1 LVRRR
6 SLPCAL
12 VAAGVLALCATAAA
26 EPPPSVDARAVFVQD
41 GTTGAVL
48 FTSHARER
56 VPIASITKLMTVL
69 LTLQHAKL
77 DDVVVV
83 PPGAAAIGE
92 STIDLHAG
100 DRLTVREL
108 LEGALIQ
115 SANDAAWTLASYV
128 GHGSVP
134 RFVEMMNAKAR
145 ALGLRDTHYVRP
157 DGLDA
162 PGHVS
167 SARDVTRLARIVMR
181 FSAVREFVRM
191 RTASI
196 SGGRTLS
203 TWNDLLGTYPGVIG
217 VKTGHTSQAGWNEVA
232 ADRSRGVTLYATI
245 LGSPSRYQRD
255 IDLERLL
262 TWARGEYRYV
272 AVISRGETYGTTSAG
287 FGRGSVRLVAPRSVF
302 RAVRVTEPLVQR
314 ALVSRTASLPVE
326 RGERLGEV
334 ALYQHGHLL
343 GRSPLV
349 AARSVSRPDLAT
361 RVGWYVRKSVE
372 NVWSWVT

>member
-1 LVRRR
+1 VKRTGLGC
-6 SLPCAL
+6 SL
-12 VAAGVLALCATAAA
+12 VAAGALASCASAAA
-26 EPPPSVDARAVFVQD
+26 GPSPVDARAVFVQD
-41 GTTGAVL
+41 GTTGEVL
-48 FTSHARER
+48 YESHPHER

-69 LTLQHAKL
+69 LTLEHAKL

-92 STIDLHAG
+92 STIYLHTG

-134 RFVEMMNAKAR
+134 RFVAMMNAKAR
-145 ALGLRDTHYVRP
+145 ALGLRDTHFVRP

-167 SARDVTRLARIVMR
+167 SARDVTKLARIDMR
-181 FSAVREFVRM
+181 FSAVREIVRM

-203 TWNDLLGTYPGVIG
+203 TWNDLLGAYPGVIG

-255 IDLERLL
+255 VDLERLL
-262 TWARGEYRYV
+262 TWARGQYRYV
-272 AVISRGETYGTTSAG
+272 PVISRGATYATTPAG
-287 FGRGSVRLVAPRSVF
+287 FGRGTVRLVAPRSVF
-302 RAVRVTEPLVQR
+302 RAVRVTDPLVQR

-334 ALYQHGHLL
+334 AVFRHGRLI

-349 AARSVSRPDLAT
+349 AARSVSRPGLAS
-361 RVGWYVRKSVE
+361 RMGWYARKTVE
-372 NVWSWVT
+372 NVWGWVT